1 MKKLIKLYCIP
12 LLLTSILSLSTNA
25 QTTSGNNYGRAGAE
39 IKSEKKREK
48 ERRKRETK
56 AEKKSNQMETDA
68 QHGWLFKKK
77 KRKKIPAKSE
87 SVR

>member
-12 LLLTSILSLSTNA
+12 LLLTGVFSLSANA
-25 QTTSGNNYGRAGAE
+25 QTTSGNNYGQAESE

-68 QHGWLFKKK
+68 QHSWLFKKK
-77 KRKKIPAKSE
+77 KRKKSPAKSE